1 MHKVICRTSFLES
14 RRLNTSDE
22 PELEFSGLSRA
33 IKFPSQVEPSW
44 GISISEL
51 KPSCNFWPWTCNAVL
66 QTFFFK
72 ILSTSFSSQFRPFS
86 SHFHF
91 PVIFWKSSF
100 VQNFQFSPYHYHSLP
115 LSFITLLYPSLPCI
129 TLHYPALPCITLHY
143 PALPFKFH
151 NIFINFVRGLLT
163 DSFRYVFLMY
173 SSFSSILCFF
183 LLLSISNP
191 DNHSFYWQK
200 SVFTTKNLW
209 K

>member
-86 SHFHF
+86 SQFHF
-91 PVIFWKSSF
+91 SSF
-100 VQNFQFSPYHYHSLP
+100 FLEVQFRPKFSILSLP
-115 LSFITLLYPSLPCI
+115 LPFTAIIIHYPALPFI

-143 PALPFKFH
+143 PALPC
-151 NIFINFVRGLLT
+151 ITL
-163 DSFRYVFLMY
+163 
-173 SSFSSILCFF
+173 
-183 LLLSISNP
+183 
-191 DNHSFYWQK
+191 
-200 SVFTTKNLW
+200 
-209 K
+209 